1 MRYSDWQTRA
11 ANFIITHREK
21 PFAWGEHDCA
31 LFACN
36 FIQAITG
43 TDPAV
48 AFRGKYDDKRS
59 AYVALKNFAGG
70 GLAATVEKICAE
82 LRYPENAL
90 NFHQRGDVA
99 LCDQCGEDA
108 LGIIDLSGQSVI
120 IAGEQGVVALPL
132 SCVKR
137 TWRVE

>member
-11 ANFIITHREK
+11 AKFLIEMRSK

-31 LFACN
+31 LFSCN
-36 FIQAITG
+36 FIHVITG
-43 TDPAV
+43 VDPASP
-48 AFRGKYDDKRS
+48 FRGKYHDKLT
-59 AYVALKNFAGG
+59 AYVALKNFAGS
-70 GLAATVEKICAE
+70 GLAATAEKICAD
-82 LRYPENAL
+82 LRFPENAPH
-90 NFHQRGDVA
+90 FHQRGDVA
-99 LCDQCGEDA
+99 LCDQGGEDA

-120 IAGEQGVVALPL
+120 IAGEQGLVSLPL